1 MPALR
6 FYGFSHARRAIGPAF
21 AIILALSTFAVS
33 AASGTY
39 VVLNEIA
46 NSSSTGMVRVSPDG
60 AMVSTVSRAVWGT
73 GIVEEANGNLVAV
86 NGKTLQRLTPAFQ
99 VSTVATAP
107 AGSNWIAV
115 AIDGSGNFVVADNI
129 LHAIWRIFPD
139 GAATLVA
146 PYPVSY
152 PQNME
157 GVSIAL
163 DSSGDY
169 ILAID
174 PGATGL
180 LIRMTPAGK
189 VSIVEL
195 ARMPVAKGGS
205 LAPDGKG
212 NFLLGMNG
220 AIYDV
225 NLSGQ
230 IVLVASGSQLCCNLT
245 GLALDQSTG
254 EMLVTLNGVGGVPSL
269 VKVSADGN
277 TFTTLGT
284 GNPDF
289 SKPGAV
295 LIDNLVI
302 SGAPAVSSMVH
313 GATNIYTVLA
323 PGEVFVI
330 YGSGLGPTSSP
341 ISRLPPAY
349 TGLNL
354 PAPAFWLTGLPL
366 RFSMPGIPKLPP

>member
-1 MPALR
+1 
-6 FYGFSHARRAIGPAF
+6 
-21 AIILALSTFAVS
+21 
-33 AASGTY
+33 
-39 VVLNEIA
+39 
-46 NSSSTGMVRVSPDG
+46 
-60 AMVSTVSRAVWGT
+60 
-73 GIVEEANGNLVAV
+73 
-86 NGKTLQRLTPAFQ
+86 
-99 VSTVATAP
+99 
-107 AGSNWIAV
+107 
-115 AIDGSGNFVVADNI
+115 
-129 LHAIWRIFPD
+129 
-139 GAATLVA
+139 
-146 PYPVSY
+146 
-152 PQNME
+152 
-157 GVSIAL
+157 
-163 DSSGDY
+163 
-169 ILAID
+169 
-174 PGATGL
+174 
-180 LIRMTPAGK
+180 
-189 VSIVEL
+189 
-195 ARMPVAKGGS
+195 
-205 LAPDGKG
+205 
-212 NFLLGMNG
+212 
-220 AIYDV
+220 
-225 NLSGQ
+225 
-230 IVLVASGSQLCCNLT
+230 
-245 GLALDQSTG
+245 
-254 EMLVTLNGVGGVPSL
+254 MLVTLNGVGGVPSL